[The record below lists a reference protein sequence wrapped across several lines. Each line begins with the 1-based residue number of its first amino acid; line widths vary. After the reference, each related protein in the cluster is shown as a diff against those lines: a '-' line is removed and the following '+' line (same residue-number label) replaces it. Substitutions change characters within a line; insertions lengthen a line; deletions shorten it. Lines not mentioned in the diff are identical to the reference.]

1 MNRGKVLLVC
11 DDPRGF
17 PSYGGI
23 LSARGY
29 DVVMCSSYEEGAR
42 RVEMEDFDFAIVGQG
57 SASFE
62 GRCVLERAA
71 KMHRNIPIVVVAR
84 CLDIH
89 CYLEAMEL
97 APWTISKDRSRITSG
112 GCWKPNCAGATQ
124 IESYQPC
131 EVARILRLTSRHSSA
146 KGYSKVMKR
155 KRLDLPMMGIVA
167 SSCSSTKAALSYKM
181 ARRIK
186 RC

>member
-1 MNRGKVLLVC
+1 MNTGKVLLVC
-11 DDPRGF
+11 DDPREF

-29 DVVMCSSYEEGAR
+29 DLVMCTSYEEGAR

-71 KMHRNIPIVVVAR
+71 EMHRNIPIVVVAR

-89 CYLEAMEL
+89 CYLEAMDL
-97 APWTISKDRSRITSG
+97 
-112 GCWKPNCAGATQ
+112 GAVDYLERPEPDDIVWVVETQ
-124 IESYQPC
+124 
-131 EVARILRLTSRHSSA
+131 LR
-146 KGYSKVMKR
+146 
-155 KRLDLPMMGIVA
+155 
-167 SSCSSTKAALSYKM
+167 
-181 ARRIK
+181 RRDTA
-186 RC
+186 

>member
-23 LSARGY
+23 LSALGY

-42 RVEMEDFDFAIVGQG
+42 RIETEDFDFAIVNQG

-71 KMHRNIPIVVVAR
+71 EMHRNIPIVVVAR

-89 CYLEAMEL
+89 CYLEAMDL
-97 APWTISKDRSRITSG
+97 
-112 GCWKPNCAGATQ
+112 GAVDYLERPEPDDLGWVVETQ
-124 IESYQPC
+124 
-131 EVARILRLTSRHSSA
+131 LRHR
-146 KGYSKVMKR
+146 Y
-155 KRLDLPMMGIVA
+155 
-167 SSCSSTKAALSYKM
+167 AA
-181 ARRIK
+181 
-186 RC
+186 

>member
-1 MNRGKVLLVC
+1 VNTGKVLLVC
-11 DDPRGF
+11 DDPREF

-29 DVVMCSSYEEGAR
+29 DLVMCTSYEEGAR

-71 KMHRNIPIVVVAR
+71 EMHRNIPIVVVAR

-97 APWTISKDRSRITSG
+97 
-112 GCWKPNCAGATQ
+112 GAVDYLERPEPDDLEWVLETQ
-124 IESYQPC
+124 
-131 EVARILRLTSRHSSA
+131 LR
-146 KGYSKVMKR
+146 
-155 KRLDLPMMGIVA
+155 
-167 SSCSSTKAALSYKM
+167 
-181 ARRIK
+181 RRDTV
-186 RC
+186 

>member
-17 PSYGGI
+17 PSYEGI

-29 DVVMCSSYEEGAR
+29 DLVMCISYEEGAR

-62 GRCVLERAA
+62 GRCVLERVAE
-71 KMHRNIPIVVVAR
+71 MHRNIPIVVVAR

-97 APWTISKDRSRITSG
+97 
-112 GCWKPNCAGATQ
+112 GAVDYLERPEPDDLAWVLETQ
-124 IESYQPC
+124 
-131 EVARILRLTSRHSSA
+131 LRRRHT
-146 KGYSKVMKR
+146 V
-155 KRLDLPMMGIVA
+155 
-167 SSCSSTKAALSYKM
+167 
-181 ARRIK
+181 
-186 RC
+186 

>member
-11 DDPRGF
+11 DDLRGF

-23 LSARGY
+23 LSVLGY

-42 RVEMEDFDFAIVGQG
+42 RVEMEEFDFAIVGQG

-71 KMHRNIPIVVVAR
+71 EVHRNIPIVVVAR

-89 CYLEAMEL
+89 CYLEAMDLGAVDYLERPEPDDL
-97 APWTISKDRSRITSG
+97 
-112 GCWKPNCAGATQ
+112 GCVLETQ
-124 IESYQPC
+124 S
-131 EVARILRLTSRHSSA
+131 LRR
-146 KGYSKVMKR
+146 
-155 KRLDLPMMGIVA
+155 D
-167 SSCSSTKAALSYKM
+167 AA
-181 ARRIK
+181 
-186 RC
+186 